1 MNKRYTLFLAMA
13 GTYDPNLITSNLVPV
28 EYDFTKIKRSYRKV
42 KKILK
47 YNNVVIEIHDRL
59 LGFKIPYILV
69 IPAKG
74 VDNTLWY
81 MERGWVEI
89 DKKYAYFNKRKELKR
104 KVPREH
110 IIQLD
115 NKELLNEYLEGN
127 D

>member
-1 MNKRYTLFLAMA
+1 
-13 GTYDPNLITSNLVPV
+13 
-28 EYDFTKIKRSYRKV
+28 
-42 KKILK
+42 
-47 YNNVVIEIHDRL
+47 
-59 LGFKIPYILV
+59 
-69 IPAKG
+69 
-74 VDNTLWY
+74 